1 MNRKAKE
8 MFRILAQILLAGIFI
23 KGGADAF
30 LQPGGRVETVAK
42 AGLPNPR
49 TAVELNGAAMVIG
62 GSMLALDI
70 APRLAAAGLIGS
82 LVPTT
87 LVGHPYWKVEDQAAR
102 KMQQIQFLKNLGL
115 VGGLLLVLFGR

>member
-1 MNRKAKE
+1 MIREAGQ
-8 MFRILAQILLAGIFI
+8 MLLAGIFI

-30 LQPGGRVETVAK
+30 VQPGGRVATVAA

-49 TAVELNGAAMVIG
+49 IAVELNGAAMVIG

-70 APRLAAAGLIGS
+70 APKLAAVGLVAS

-87 LVGHPYWKVEDQAAR
+87 IVGHAFWKAPDEAAR
-102 KMQQIQFLKNLGL
+102 KAHLTQFLKNLGML
-115 VGGLLLVLFGR
+115 GGLLLVLAQKK

>member
-1 MNRKAKE
+1 